1 MVMGA
6 VALLASTGFVLSP
19 DSIAVSG
26 CTARI
31 SGSRFVLPPHIAHR
45 QRSPQMN
52 WLKKL
57 YDPEDAMGRN
67 VLAEDLSGGTAAPP
81 AKQQKPRKPAP
92 KPNPA
97 AFSPR
102 SKIRSSRK
110 PLTSCSKPSAAPFRS
125 SSAD

>member
-31 SGSRFVLPPHIAHR
+31 SGARFVLPPHIAQR

-67 VLAEDLSGGTAAPP
+67 VLAEDLSGGTAAAP

-92 KPNPA
+92 KPNPGEEA
-97 AFSPR
+97 PAFEMP
-102 SKIRSSRK
+102 KMEMPK
-110 PLTSCSKPSAAPFRS
+110 MPELPNPFGFGKK
-125 SSAD
+125 